1 MAMPFSSPW
10 TMWASNPPT
19 PAHTLSP
26 QIPSSK
32 QHTKLLGKP
41 PSHSSSFTLPPPSM
55 RPTSFSMKLL
65 PWSCVHCTALPTVL
79 LAITPPGALVFQ
91 CDMFL
96 NLPLLTDIVT
106 LTCSCQA
113 QIDQNLLHINAHHIP
128 HEYKIGQLIYCCNFD
143 HNKLNHFVMGPS
155 IFFKSTPTIVSPS
168 PMVQFLNALVSIIL
182 VHFTHHKLP
191 LCGRMNTPS

>member
-1 MAMPFSSPW
+1 MGIKPTNISPYTLTTNSIIKATHKIIGQVTLSQLLLHPPSSINEANFILHEAV
-10 TMWASNPPT
+10 TMVM
-19 PAHTLSP
+19 HTL
-26 QIPSSK
+26 
-32 QHTKLLGKP
+32 
-41 PSHSSSFTLPPPSM
+41 
-55 RPTSFSMKLL
+55 
-65 PWSCVHCTALPTVL
+65 HCTPNCSLGNYT
-79 LAITPPGALVFQ
+79 PGALVFQ

-96 NLPLLTDIVT
+96 NLPLFTDIVT

-113 QIDQNLLHINAHHIP
+113 QIDQSLLHIKAHHIP
-128 HEYKIGQLIYCCNFD
+128 HEYKI
-143 HNKLNHFVMGPS
+143 NKLNHFVMGPS